1 LTPATTRGAP
11 LPLMAGVR
19 AAGQGDAVIY
29 LTVDAEGEP
38 AHPAVHASCPV
49 LSTTSSEAD
58 YKLVLRQWVSGS
70 LPTPTRPRGGG
81 VARV

>member
-1 LTPATTRGAP
+1 MTAATTRGAP
-11 LPLMAGVR
+11 LLLMVGVR

-49 LSTTSSEAD
+49 LSTTSEAD

-81 VARV
+81 EGRV